1 MTTEEKKHYD
11 SLITFLK
18 YTLGITGSS
27 LTIII
32 LVGIYFT
39 YQSSTDFKQEL
50 KDNLLAT
57 KDEIKNSLSESK
69 NEISKLYALS
79 SKTMSDVQ
87 EQAEKAIL
95 NVRDEAVNEALKASK
110 EKVEQAF
117 KDKNIQ
123 NVIDEAVKTEIETR
137 VNTIVTNNLQQMPN
151 FILAVDKIRAGVR
164 KSFIYV
170 DSIANYSKESF
181 YKSMAKKIIEEKTR
195 DYENSIPE
203 IQSLKE
209 IVIYQLITFQNVPYE
224 LLDTKEIEKNI
235 DSTEVSCRKYFIE
248 TKKDIEQNE
257 NLNMVALD
265 FKVLRFLTKVPI
277 KMFDFEAANKLQYI
291 EGIPH
296 PR

>member
-1 MTTEEKKHYD
+1 MTTDEKKHYD

-18 YTLGITGSS
+18 YTLGITGSC

-32 LVGIYFT
+32 AVGIYFT
-39 YQSSTDFKQEL
+39 YKSSTDFKQDL
-50 KDNLLAT
+50 KDNLQST
-57 KDEIKNSLSESK
+57 KEEIKNSLLESK
-69 NEISKLYALS
+69 DDISKLYAFS
-79 SKTMSDVQ
+79 TKTMSDVK
-87 EQAEKAIL
+87 EQAEKTIL
-95 NVRDEAVNEALKASK
+95 NVRDEAVYEALKASK

-117 KDKNIQ
+117 KEKNIQ
-123 NVIDEAVKTEIETR
+123 KVIDEAVKTEIESR
-137 VNTIVTNNLQQMPN
+137 VNAIVTNNLQEMPN

-170 DSIANYSKESF
+170 DSIAKNSNDSF

-203 IQSLKE
+203 IQSFKE
-209 IVIYQLITFQNVPYE
+209 IVIYQLITFKNVPYE
-224 LLDTKEIEKNI
+224 LIDIKAIEKNI

-257 NLNMVALD
+257 NLNIVAFD

-277 KMFDFEAANKLQYI
+277 KMFDFEASNKLQYK
-291 EGIPH
+291 ENIPN
-296 PR
+296 PK